1 MTSIN
6 QTKLLYVTWNRHTSD
21 CVCTLKAEAT
31 FTDGDSISR
40 KTFSYGMSRGDFS
53 YYGLDP
59 YNPETFW
66 PLATKKLEVEIDQYL
81 RRLNSLASQD

>member
-1 MTSIN
+1 MP
-6 QTKLLYVTWNRHTSD
+6 TKILSVAWTRRAGD
-21 CVCTLKAEAT
+21 CICRLIAEAT
-31 FTDGDSISR
+31 FTDGEGISR
-40 KTFSYGMSRGDFS
+40 QSFSYGLSRGEFS
-53 YYGLDP
+53 RLGLDP